1 MPIARL
7 ESPAGQQDHLVRRLA
22 REEHIPEHE
31 ARCAYQRELDRLG
44 RDARVRTYLP
54 VLAAR
59 HAREAL
65 RRQHG

>member
-7 ESPAGQQDHLVRRLA
+7 ATPAGQQEHLISRLA
-22 REEHIPEHE
+22 REEQIPEPE
-31 ARCAYQRELDRLG
+31 ARLAYQRELERLG

-65 RRQHG
+65 RRRRA